1 MKIAILVLM
10 CFFVGCCCQNKPEN
24 LTATL
29 PVNRT
34 DNWNDQSR
42 DELTLVCVEG
52 HSYYYSLVKRDS
64 GRYAL
69 FAPKLDD
76 DGKPVK
82 CGVVLESIK
91 ANE

>member
-1 MKIAILVLM
+1 MKIAILVFL
-10 CFFVGCCCQNKPEN
+10 CICTTCCDCDKPKV
-24 LTATL
+24 LTATI
-29 PVNRT
+29 PVERS

-42 DELTLVCVEG
+42 DELKIVCLEG

-76 DGKPVK
+76 EGHPVK
-82 CGVVLESIK
+82 CGPVLEK
-91 ANE
+91 Q